1 MPGSGAGHAT
11 AVNSTALYIEVAMRM
26 ELWCS
31 HNNSN
36 NWTAIRWAPYMP
48 FTVNVSLGLSHQ
60 DKQIC
65 DSCKCDLTMWFFMH
79 ANCPWLPGTKMCPKE
94 HPVPFLASKRFG
106 VFTSVYILLLL
117 GVNFVSFV
125 PKLLWYS
132 YAIVAFFHTSK
143 LLPHLSNNFSGFQVF
158 SSFFFLKGILF
169 IFQVVFKSNS

>member
-26 ELWCS
+26 ELWRS

-48 FTVNVSLGLSHQ
+48 FIANVSLGLSYQ
-60 DKQIC
+60 DKQVC

-79 ANCPWLPGTKMCPKE
+79 PNCPWLPGAKMCPKE

-106 VFTSVYILLLL
+106 VFTLVYILLLL
-117 GVNFVSFV
+117 GVN
-125 PKLLWYS
+125 
-132 YAIVAFFHTSK
+132 
-143 LLPHLSNNFSGFQVF
+143 LSVLFQNFSDTVMLLSHFSILLNYYHTFPITYKGFRYFPVC
-158 SSFFFLKGILF
+158 FFFKGILF